1 MVRRT
6 FLAALA
12 SAGVASAAN
21 WPQWRGP
28 GRDGLSPETGL
39 ADSWPDGGP
48 PLLWK
53 TEALGEGYS
62 SFAIVG
68 GKLYTQGQEGG
79 RQHLIALDA
88 ASGEELWK
96 TPHGDTY
103 GNNRGNGP
111 RGAPTFSDGRLY
123 ALGGDGN
130 LVCAEAETG
139 RIAWQS
145 NLLDEYGGGNINWG
159 LSESP
164 LIDGDLLVVNAGGR
178 GASVVALSKLDG
190 SLVWKTADDEAGYSS
205 AVVSQGGGVRQY
217 VLLTGEAGIG
227 VRASDGRLLWRYEK
241 VSNST
246 ANIATPIVRGDHV
259 FLSSDYGT
267 GCALLQ
273 LRSANGGV
281 EAREIYFNRDM
292 RNHYSSCVLLG
303 DHLYGYSSRILTCM
317 EFLTGEVAWQDRSVG
332 KGQLVHADGKLY
344 LLSEDGVVGMAE
356 ANPAAYHE
364 LSRFEIGR
372 GNYPTWTLPAI
383 SDGKLYLRDQEL
395 VYCYDIRG

>member
-1 MVRRT
+1 MIRRR

-12 SAGVASAAN
+12 SAASAQAAS

-39 ADSWPDGGP
+39 LDRWPDGGP
-48 PLLWK
+48 ELLWK
-53 TEALGEGYS
+53 VEALGEGYS
-62 SFAIVG
+62 SYAVVD
-68 GKLYTQGQEGG
+68 GKLYTQGQEDG
-79 RQHLIALDA
+79 RQHLIAVDA
-88 ASGEELWK
+88 ASGATLWK

-111 RGAPTFSDGRLY
+111 RGAPTFDGGRLY
-123 ALGGDGN
+123 AIGGDGN
-130 LVCAEAETG
+130 LVCTDAATG
-139 RIAWQS
+139 KIVWQKH
-145 NLLDEYGGGNINWG
+145 LLREFGGSNINWG

-164 LIDGDLLVVNAGGR
+164 LIDGDRIIVNAGGK
-178 GASVVALSKLDG
+178 GASVVALNKADG
-190 SLVWKTADDEAGYSS
+190 ALVWKTADDEAGYSS
-205 AVVSQGGGVRQY
+205 AVISNGGGVKQY

-227 VRASDGRLLWRYEK
+227 VRASDGKLLWRYTQ
-241 VSNST
+241 VSNPT

-267 GCALLQ
+267 GCALLE
-273 LRSANGGV
+273 LSAAGGGV
-281 EAREIYFNRDM
+281 EAREVYFNRDM

-317 EFLTGEVAWQDRSVG
+317 EFLTGKVAWEDRSVG
-332 KGQLVHADGKLY
+332 KGQIVHADGKLY
-344 LLSEDGVVGMAE
+344 LLSEDGVVGMAD
-356 ANPAAYHE
+356 ATPRAYRE

-383 SDGKLYLRDQEL
+383 ADGKLYLRDQEL
-395 VYCYDIRG
+395 LYCYDIRG